1 MGLFK
6 MYKLTVR
13 NNFLQNINLNSF
25 FFFLVRN
32 LLIIISLKVIIE
44 IINIHKW
51 FK

>member
-25 FFFLVRN
+25 FFFFSKKLINYNFVEGDNRN
-32 LLIIISLKVIIE
+32 
-44 IINIHKW
+44 N
-51 FK
+51 

>member
-25 FFFLVRN
+25 FFFFITKLINYNFVEGDNRN
-32 LLIIISLKVIIE
+32 
-44 IINIHKW
+44 N
-51 FK
+51 